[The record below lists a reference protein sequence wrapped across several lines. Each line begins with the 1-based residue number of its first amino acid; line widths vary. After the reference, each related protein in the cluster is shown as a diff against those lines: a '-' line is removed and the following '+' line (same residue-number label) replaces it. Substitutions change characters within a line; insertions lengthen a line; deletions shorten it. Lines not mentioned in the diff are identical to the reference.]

1 MGILNFV
8 KSGVQRMMIARADTH
23 KDAVVYKHPD
33 QNFPFWSQVTVDSDE
48 VCLFFKDGQYIGALG
63 PGRHTL
69 QTQNIPFLNNLIDKM
84 TGGDV
89 FISEL
94 FFVTTKPLYNLGF
107 GGPIGSMRDPEL
119 ELRVEP
125 RAYGTYAFR
134 VVEPVRF
141 VLEFWGQ
148 KASSDPEVA
157 LGWVRDQLLMGLRA
171 TLTRMIKAGDITF
184 MDLGTAGPDVAR
196 SIVRDCPD
204 LARIGV
210 QVLEIAKLNLNLSDE
225 DEKRIDQFQDQ
236 IVQAKLDARKAK
248 IAVSQA
254 EAQAAARQ
262 FQLDQD
268 YANRARY
275 MQNMNMQGYQ
285 QYAGAEAMLGMGQ
298 GMAQGG
304 AGGPGA
310 AMAGAGVAMG
320 MGMAMANVPRGYPPP
335 GYPPQGY
342 PPPGYGAPPPGYP
355 PQGYPPPPGYGA
367 PPPGY
372 SPQGAPPQG
381 YGAPPPGYP
390 AQPPAPPAAAAPPEA
405 TAPRAAACGRCGA
418 GNPTGAKFCTECG
431 ASLV

>member
-48 VCLFFKDGQYIGALG
+48 VCLFFKDGQYVGALG

-69 QTQNIPFLNNLIDKM
+69 QTQNIPFLNNLVDKF
-84 TGGDV
+84 TGGDM

-94 FFVTTKPLYNLGF
+94 FFVTTKPLYNQGF

-119 ELRVEP
+119 DIRVEP

-148 KASSDPEVA
+148 KASSDPEVT
-157 LGWVRDQLLMGLRA
+157 LQWVRDQLLMGLRA
-171 TLTRMIKAGDITF
+171 TLTRMIKGGDITF
-184 MDLGTAGPDVAR
+184 MDLGTAGPDIGRA
-196 SIVRDCPD
+196 IVRDCPD
-204 LARIGV
+204 LAKVGV
-210 QVLEIAKLNLNLSDE
+210 QVMEIAKLVLNLSEE
-225 DEKRIDQFQDQ
+225 DQKRIDQFQDQ

-254 EAQAAARQ
+254 EAQAQARQ
-262 FQLDQD
+262 FQLDQE

-275 MQNMNMQGYQ
+275 VQNMDMPQYQ

-298 GMAQGG
+298 GMSQGG
-304 AGGPGA
+304 SAPGA
-310 AMAGAGVAMG
+310 GLAGAGVAIGMGMG
-320 MGMAMANVPRGYPPP
+320 MGMASVPRGYPAPGYPPP
-335 GYPPQGY
+335 GYPPAGYPPQGY
-342 PPPGYGAPPPGYP
+342 PPPGYPPGYGAPPPGYP
-355 PQGYPPPPGYGA
+355 PPPGYGPPGAPPQA

-372 SPQGAPPQG
+372 A
-381 YGAPPPGYP
+381 A
-390 AQPPAPPAAAAPPEA
+390 APPAATAAPAVAPEVS
-405 TAPRAAACGRCGA
+405 ACGRCGA
-418 GNPTGAKFCTECG
+418 PNPRGAKFCTECG
-431 ASLV
+431 NSLA

>member
-1 MGILNFV
+1 MGILDFV

-69 QTQNIPFLNNLIDKM
+69 QTQNIPFLNNLVDKF

-94 FFVTTKPLYNLGF
+94 FFVTTKPLYNQGF

-119 ELRVEP
+119 DIRVEP

-148 KASSDPEVA
+148 KASSDPEVT
-157 LGWVRDQLLMGLRA
+157 LQWVRDQLLMGLRA
-171 TLTRMIKAGDITF
+171 TLTRLIKQGEMTF
-184 MDLGTAGPDVAR
+184 MDLGTAGPDVGRA
-196 SIVRDCPD
+196 IVRDCPD
-204 LARIGV
+204 LARVGV
-210 QVLEIAKLNLNLSDE
+210 QVMEIAKLVLNLSDE
-225 DEKRIDQFQDQ
+225 DQKRIDQFQDQ

-254 EAQAAARQ
+254 EAQAQARQ

-275 MQNMNMQGYQ
+275 VQNMDMPQYQ

-298 GMAQGG
+298 GMSQGG
-304 AGGPGA
+304 NAPAAGL
-310 AMAGAGVAMG
+310 AGAGVAMG
-320 MGMAMANVPRGYPPP
+320 MGMGMGMANMPRGYPSPGYPPP
-335 GYPPQGY
+335 GYPPAGY
-342 PPPGYGAPPPGYP
+342 PPPAYPPAGYPPGYGAPPPGYGAPPGAP
-355 PQGYPPPPGYGA
+355 PQGPPPGYGA
-367 PPPGY
+367 PQAG
-372 SPQGAPPQG
+372 PPQAAQAA
-381 YGAPPPGYP
+381 GAG
-390 AQPPAPPAAAAPPEA
+390 AS
-405 TAPRAAACGRCGA
+405 PRLVPCGRCGA
-418 GNPTGAKFCTECG
+418 GNPGGAKFCTECG
-431 ASLV
+431 NSLA